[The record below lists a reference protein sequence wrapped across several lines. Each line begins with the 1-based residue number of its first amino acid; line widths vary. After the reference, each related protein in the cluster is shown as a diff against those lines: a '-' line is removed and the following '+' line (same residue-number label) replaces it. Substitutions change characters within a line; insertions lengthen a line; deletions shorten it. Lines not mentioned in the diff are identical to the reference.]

1 MKLLK
6 HLVQRAFAV
15 GEMTTLDVPSEYQK
29 LVALDTTGLTNGDPL
44 YFNYD
49 EVLSNSCITGI
60 EVVPSNQITSY
71 KVNNTFRDVATE
83 ALLTE
88 VTFVALDNERKE
100 LFRLPL
106 GAMSRTSNGG
116 MPISVNLKTVWA
128 NCYVISDPVNLG
140 ASNCILLRV
149 HYNPY

>member
-44 YFNYD
+44 YFDYD

-60 EVVPSNQITSY
+60 EAVTSNQVTPY
-71 KVNNTFRDVATE
+71 KVNNTFRDVPTE
-83 ALLTE
+83 AALTE
-88 VTFVALDNERKE
+88 ITFVALDNERKE

-128 NCYVISDPVNLG
+128 NCYVISDPANLG